1 MTVPVG
7 GANIS
12 DMKAVTIPR
21 LGGPEVLTV
30 AELPPREPGP
40 GEVRIRV
47 RAATV
52 NPTDLGLRAGGR
64 PTALPFP
71 YIPGMEAAGTIDA
84 IGPGVAGRR
93 IDEPVM
99 AIVLPMRPE
108 GGAQQELVVVPND
121 AVAPIPDGWSYV
133 EAATLPMNGL
143 TVRRAFDLMG
153 LPPGA
158 ILGVTGAAGAVGGYA
173 IQMGKEEGYRLVADA
188 RMEDVQLIQELGADV
203 VVERGPAV
211 GSHIRSAV
219 SEGVDG
225 LLDAAVQGSEVLSAL
240 RDGGQVAAVR
250 LWNGRT
256 ERGITIHQ
264 VAVTQYAANRRA
276 LEDLGRLAAAGRI
289 TPRVAATFAPE
300 DAAEAH
306 RRLEAGGVRGRL
318 VIVFSH

>member
-1 MTVPVG
+1 
-7 GANIS
+7 
-12 DMKAVTIPR
+12 MKAVTISR
-21 LGGPEVLTV
+21 FGGPEVLTV
-30 AELPPREPGP
+30 AELLPREPGP

-64 PTALPFP
+64 STALPFP

-84 IGPGVAGRR
+84 IGPGVAGRQ

-153 LPPGA
+153 LAAGA
-158 ILGVTGAAGAVGGYA
+158 TVGVTGAAGAVGGYA
-173 IQMGKEEGYRLVADA
+173 IQMGKVAGYRIVADA
-188 RMEDVQLIQELGADV
+188 RMEDVPLIRELGADI

-211 GSHIRSAV
+211 GSHIRNAV

-225 LLDAAVQGSEVLSAL
+225 LLDAAVQGAEVLSAV

-250 LWNGRT
+250 LWSGGT

-264 VAVTQYAANRRA
+264 VAVTQYATNRRA
-276 LEDLGRLAAAGRI
+276 LEELGRLAAAGRI